1 MCPWSQD
8 LPPPTHV
15 LQSLSKTK
23 AWERGLSS
31 ASKHYVIRHAGFF
44 AFPVVLTVCL
54 HFLGEKHRG
63 DRHSALNQ
71 RRAERSYLAWAP
83 FVEQSMHVMNP
94 LKLESYENL
103 RVLIRTLKMSD
114 LNRI

>member
-1 MCPWSQD
+1 MFF
-8 LPPPTHV
+8 V
-15 LQSLSKTK
+15 SLKRTK
-23 AWERGLSS
+23 QKIFKVMIENILYIFWG
-31 ASKHYVIRHAGFF
+31 K
-44 AFPVVLTVCL
+44 
-54 HFLGEKHRG
+54 KHRG